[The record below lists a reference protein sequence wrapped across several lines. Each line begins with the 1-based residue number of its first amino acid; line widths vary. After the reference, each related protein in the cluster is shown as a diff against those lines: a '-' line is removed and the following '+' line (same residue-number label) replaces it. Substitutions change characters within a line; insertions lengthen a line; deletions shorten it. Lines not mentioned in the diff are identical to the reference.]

1 MSTDSVVKTRPIVDV
16 KEPPKFKVIFIN
28 DEVTT
33 VEFVVESLVVVF
45 HIPRDQAEEITH
57 KIHQE
62 GSAVVAILPYEIA
75 EQKGI
80 EVSVMAKRN
89 GFPLVVKLE
98 ADE

>member
-1 MSTDSVVKTRPIVDV
+1 MGTETIIRTKPLVDL
-16 KEPPKFKVIFIN
+16 KEPPKFKVIFLN

-33 VEFVVESLVVVF
+33 VEFVVESLVVIF
-45 HIPRDQAEEITH
+45 HKTHDEAEALTFT
-57 KIHQE
+57 IHQE

-80 EVSVMAKRN
+80 EVSVLAKRN